1 MMSAMLSILF
11 QVAYFLTFIGL
22 VILLWRRI
30 VGRRPSQLVEQD
42 PKVSYKIEV
51 EEIVPL
57 VEFDWKNEEP
67 IQHRP
72 YKSKFY
78 MSMGQSLQHCSRSV
92 SLTQPP
98 FR

>member
-11 QVAYFLTFIGL
+11 QIVYVLTFMSL
-22 VILLWRRI
+22 VFLLWRRF
-30 VGRRPSQLVEQD
+30 VWRRPLQFGEQD
-42 PKVSYKIEV
+42 PKVSYKIDV